1 MYIIHSLSQLN
12 IEINLKKLEIEILH
26 EFFFYKMVAFG
37 LKITEMEKNL
47 EQRFDIII
55 NENE

>member
-1 MYIIHSLSQLN
+1 MN
-12 IEINLKKLEIEILH
+12 
-26 EFFFYKMVAFG
+26 FFFYKIAFG